1 VEGYGVDAS
10 RDVFP
15 AYMTFR
21 LIGTFKESQMIGNV
35 LEKVFTDG
43 FKEGD

>member
-15 AYMTFR
+15 ACMTFR
-21 LIGTFKESQMIGNV
+21 LIGTFKESKMIGDL
-35 LEKVFTDG
+35 LEKVFRDG
-43 FKEGD
+43 YKEGN